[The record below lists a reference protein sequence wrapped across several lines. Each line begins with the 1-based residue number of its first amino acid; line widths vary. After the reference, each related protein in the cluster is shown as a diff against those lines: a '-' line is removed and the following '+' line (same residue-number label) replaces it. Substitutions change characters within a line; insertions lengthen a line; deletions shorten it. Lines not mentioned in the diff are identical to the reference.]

1 MVRFPPFF
9 MSASPSVLPSY
20 KFVEVAFSDAIRI
33 LDKQFGEGYAKKNP
47 ELVVSLSQ
55 IVLDWQVQLTQ

>member
-1 MVRFPPFF
+1 